1 VEENIYQPLIVHGQI
16 VLKNNLDLEIE
27 EWNIPQKKVMLSHF
41 IQRKEE
47 NSKEISGKH
56 LKLKSLHQIQV
67 IKEEIFHKSSA
78 SGVTIMETMKET
90 VQPGRRE
97 DNMLPPLTL
106 IQTHLKRMKRR
117 ERRSTFSKTKE

>member
-1 VEENIYQPLIVHGQI
+1 
-16 VLKNNLDLEIE
+16 
-27 EWNIPQKKVMLSHF
+27 MLLHF

-56 LKLKSLHQIQV
+56 LKVKSLHQIQV
-67 IKEEIFHKSSA
+67 IKEEMFQKFSA
-78 SGVTIMETMKET
+78 LDVTVMDTMQET

-106 IQTHLKRMKRR
+106 IQTHLKRMKKG
-117 ERRSTFSKTKE
+117 ERRSTSSKTKA